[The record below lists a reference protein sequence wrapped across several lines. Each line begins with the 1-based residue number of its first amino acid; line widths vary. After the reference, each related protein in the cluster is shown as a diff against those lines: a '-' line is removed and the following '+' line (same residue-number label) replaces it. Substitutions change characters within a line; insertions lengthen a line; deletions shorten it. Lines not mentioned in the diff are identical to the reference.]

1 MAENDKRTQIF
12 NKVSEIVADHFDI
25 DRAKITDDLNLKT
38 DLDADS
44 IDFVEFVLELEDT
57 FNAEIADDEAEKL
70 STIGEVVDYIDQHT
84 ADWVR
89 RPVSRLLYWSIFIY
103 VIVEAGN

>member
-1 MAENDKRTQIF
+1 MADNRRKEIF
-12 NKVSEIVADHFDI
+12 DKVSEIVADHFDV

-57 FNAEIADDEAEKL
+57 FNEEIDDDEAEKL
-70 STIGEVVDYIDQHT
+70 STIGEVVDYIEEHT
-84 ADWVR
+84 
-89 RPVSRLLYWSIFIY
+89 
-103 VIVEAGN
+103 N

>member
-1 MAENDKRTQIF
+1 MADNRRKEIF

-25 DRAKITDDLNLKT
+25 DRAKITDELNLKT

-57 FNAEIADDEAEKL
+57 FNEEIDDDDAEKL
-70 STIGEVVDYIDQHT
+70 STIGEVVDYIEQHT
-84 ADWVR
+84 K
-89 RPVSRLLYWSIFIY
+89 
-103 VIVEAGN
+103 